1 MPVIKLGS
9 SGLGT
14 RLSSCRQLSPMD
26 STQARELHALE
37 RVQRAG
43 DVHRGLAGARA
54 GGRQLLKNR
63 SIFLQHL
70 TEC

>member
-1 MPVIKLGS
+1 MPLIKLSS

-14 RLSSCRQLSPMD
+14 RLSSCRQLRPMD
-26 STQARELHALE
+26 SMQGREMHTLDC
-37 RVQRAG
+37 VQRTG
-43 DVHRGLAGARA
+43 DVHRGLTGARV